1 LFHLP
6 SDSLAHD
13 SIARFERRLADL
25 LDHRPP
31 PPPPPPSN
39 RPVSFPRNVTDVY
52 QLDWRFADSS
62 RNNVSLLRRPA
73 APAGNAYLALSNTA
87 WNDGGWPAIDVLFGE
102 LALYS
107 SAYVDDGF
115 RRFALR
121 GFYLHA
127 LGVAFLV
134 GAADVNASLTDAY
147 SDVNRTDDAADRA
160 AQDFAMAAF
169 PANGSALELLHAA
182 ARYDAFEL
190 LTLSELLL
198 NVSLADFASQ
208 CYVKML
214 LRFDALPGATNEH
227 WRYRRT
233 PLSHSVTHAALRDR
247 PPPFDAY
254 DLDALRADTER
265 DPIRRVLLLDA
276 IDAEQR
282 PGRTPA
288 RLALRGFVQSPV
300 CGVELLANGTSM
312 ELGALNRRFRLAG
325 LLELLLAAGQCWL
338 SLQLLNSAVESPS
351 VAGRI
356 SVLTT
361 GTQAAM
367 DLVLSALLLATHS
380 FFDGAPNAWGIAA
393 CVRFLTFVGIG
404 AVTVLQSM
412 YARGTMSRRNMLW
425 FVCQFYCGTTFLLFL
440 INGLGHVPLLLVAVA
455 QSFWLPQILTSAWE
469 GHVECPMSTRYIVFT
484 TLLRSFEPLYAW
496 ACPHNIWST
505 RPNSYV
511 WLVEAWLLVQAGV
524 LLLQRRYGARALTP
538 AFMWKD
544 RYSYYR
550 ELPPLADGATERT
563 CTICLSAVTDDH
575 MVTPCNHVLHRECLT
590 RWMLQKLECPTC
602 RAALPEP

>member
-1 LFHLP
+1 M
-6 SDSLAHD
+6 
-13 SIARFERRLADL
+13 
-25 LDHRPP
+25 
-31 PPPPPPSN
+31 
-39 RPVSFPRNVTDVY
+39 
-52 QLDWRFADSS
+52 DWRYADSS
-62 RNNVSLLRRPA
+62 ANNVSMLRHH
-73 APAGNAYLALSNTA
+73 APVGNAYLALSNTP
-87 WNDGGWPAIDVLFGE
+87 WNDGGWPSIDVVFAE

-121 GFYLHA
+121 GFYLHS

-134 GAADVNASLTDAY
+134 GASDVNATLTDAY

-169 PANGSALELLHAA
+169 AANGSAHDVLHAA
-182 ARYDAFEL
+182 VRYDAFEL
-190 LTLSELLL
+190 LTLSERLL

-208 CYVKML
+208 CYVKVL
-214 LRFDALPGATNEH
+214 LRFDELPASQSNEH
-227 WRYRRT
+227 WRYRRV
-233 PLSHSVTHAALRDR
+233 PVSHSVTHAALRDR
-247 PPPFDAY
+247 PPPFDEY
-254 DLDALRADTER
+254 DLDALRADTAN

-276 IDAEQR
+276 IDAEQL
-282 PGRTPA
+282 PGRLPT
-288 RLALRGFVQSPV
+288 RLSVRSFVQSPV
-300 CGVELLANGTSM
+300 CGIELLANGTSM

-325 LLELLLAAGQCWL
+325 LLELLLAAVQCWL

-440 INGLGHVPLLLVAVA
+440 INSLGHVPLLLVAVA

-469 GHVECPMSTRYIVFT
+469 GHVECPMSTRYIVLT

-505 RPNSYV
+505 KPNAYV
-511 WLVEAWLLVQAGV
+511 WLVEAWLLVQMGV

-550 ELPPLADGATERT
+550 ELPPLAEGATERT

>member
-1 LFHLP
+1 
-6 SDSLAHD
+6 
-13 SIARFERRLADL
+13 
-25 LDHRPP
+25 
-31 PPPPPPSN
+31 
-39 RPVSFPRNVTDVY
+39 VY

-62 RNNVSLLRRPA
+62 RNNASMFLAHDASARRS
-73 APAGNAYLALSNTA
+73 NAYLAMSNTA
-87 WNDGGWPAIDVLFGE
+87 WNDGASTIIDTVFGE

-107 SAYVDDGF
+107 SDYVDDGY
-115 RRFALR
+115 RRFVVR
-121 GFYLHA
+121 GFYLPSV
-127 LGVAFLV
+127 GVAFLI
-134 GAADVNASLTDAY
+134 GAADVNATVTDAY
-147 SDVNRTDDAADRA
+147 SELNRTDDAADRA
-160 AQDFAMAAF
+160 AQDFAMASFA
-169 PANGSALELLHAA
+169 ANASALDVLHAA
-182 ARYDAFEL
+182 VRYDTFEL

-198 NVSLADFASQ
+198 NVSAVDFATQ
-208 CYVKML
+208 CYVKMVV
-214 LRFDALPGATNEH
+214 RFDELAPATTNEH
-227 WRYRRT
+227 WRYRRM

-247 PPPFDAY
+247 LPPIDEFDLA
-254 DLDALRADTER
+254 ALRSDTVR
-265 DPIRRVLLLDA
+265 DAARRALLLDA
-276 IDAEQR
+276 IEAEQR

-288 RLALRGFVQSPV
+288 RLSLRTFVQSPV
-300 CGVELLANGTSM
+300 CGIELLANGTSM

-325 LLELLLAAGQCWL
+325 LLELVLAAGQCWL

-440 INGLGHVPLLLVAVA
+440 INGLGRVPLLLIAVA

-484 TLLRSFEPLYAW
+484 TLLRSFEPLYAY

-505 RPNSYV
+505 KPNSYV
-511 WLVEAWLLVQAGV
+511 WLVEAWLLVQMGV

-544 RYSYYR
+544 RYNYYR
-550 ELPPLADGATERT
+550 PLPPLVDGAGEPT
-563 CTICLSAVTDDH
+563 CTICLSGVTEDH
-575 MVTPCNHVLHRECLT
+575 MMTPCNHVLHRECLT

-602 RAALPEP
+602 RAPLPEP